1 MLSMVQGWAVEQHQR
16 DKERTFN
23 GNLVL
28 GPEQLALLRQGF
40 DAAWEE
46 VGPHYSTT
54 LSSVEVGRL
63 RLANAVFAVYRQGAI
78 DPAAIK
84 AGAIQLLRAWEPGSS
99 PILALANGKDERGP
113 KHMGS
118 GS

>member
-1 MLSMVQGWAVEQHQR
+1 MEKQHR
-16 DKERTFN
+16 DRKRSLD

-28 GPEQLALLRQGF
+28 GPEQLALLREAF
-40 DAAWEE
+40 DAAWDE

-63 RLANAVFAVYRQGAI
+63 RLANAVFALYRQGTI

-84 AGAIQLLRAWEPGSS
+84 AGAIQSLRAWEPGPS
-99 PILALANGKDERGP
+99 PIFALANGKDEHGAAQV
-113 KHMGS
+113 S
-118 GS
+118 GL

>member
-1 MLSMVQGWAVEQHQR
+1 MLSMVQGWAMEQHQGG
-16 DKERTFN
+16 KERTFN

-63 RLANAVFAVYRQGAI
+63 RLANAVFAVYRHGTK
-78 DPAAIK
+78 DPTAIK
-84 AGAIQLLRAWEPGSS
+84 AAAIQSLRV
-99 PILALANGKDERGP
+99 
-113 KHMGS
+113 
-118 GS
+118 